1 MPVNVIMPH
10 MGESVV
16 EGTITSWLK
25 QPGEAVAEDEPL
37 CEIETDKINVEVPA
51 PSSGVLLRVMA
62 EEGETVEVDET
73 IAVVGEEGE
82 EVEEAE
88 APAEKKE
95 EAPPEP
101 KEAEAPEEKRE
112 EREKKEKEKAEKEA
126 PPKPEKKPPPP
137 PKRETEEEGPPT
149 GSGVSPEKGPVDP
162 GKLGVLASPAV
173 RRFAREMGV
182 DLGEVDGSG
191 RMGRITKDDVKA
203 YVEQKE
209 RAEKEK
215 AEAEEADAAP
225 APRRKRKAPDVDE
238 ELVPL
243 TKMRKAVAEHM
254 VRSKHQAPHVTT
266 VAEADMTAVA
276 ELRKQWKP
284 RFAEQD
290 VRLTYTVFILNAV
303 ARALHDSPELNAE
316 WTDDGILVKYRINLG
331 LAVAVEDGL
340 VVPVIRDADRMDL
353 MELARAVQRVA
364 EKTRGGKV
372 SASDVQGGTFTI
384 TNPGVF
390 GAVLSTPIIHQ
401 PQAAILATG
410 RIADVPAVVDGGIA
424 VRKHMYL
431 SLSYD
436 HRVVDG
442 ATAVQFLQRVRELL
456 EDADF
461 TAP

>member
-25 QPGEAVAEDEPL
+25 QPGESVEEDEPL

-51 PSSGVLLRVMA
+51 PASGVLLKVMA
-62 EEGETVEVDET
+62 QEGETVEVDET

-88 APAEKKE
+88 APAETKK

-112 EREKKEKEKAEKEA
+112 EREKKEKEKAEKQA
-126 PPKPEKKPPPP
+126 P

-149 GSGVSPEKGPVDP
+149 GSGVSPEKGPVEP

-182 DLGEVDGSG
+182 DLGEVEGSG
-191 RMGRITKDDVKA
+191 RMGRITKDDVKV
-203 YVEQKE
+203 YLEQ
-209 RAEKEK
+209 KEK
-215 AEAEEADAAP
+215 AEAAEKQAEAEEAP
-225 APRRKRKAPDVDE
+225 APKRKRKAPDVDE

-243 TKMRKAVAEHM
+243 TRMRKAVAEHM
-254 VRSKHQAPHVTT
+254 VRSKSQAPHVTT

-276 ELRKQWKP
+276 ELRKEWKP
-284 RFAEQD
+284 AFAEKD
-290 VRLTYTVFILNAV
+290 VHLTYTVFILNAV
-303 ARALHDSPELNAE
+303 ARALHDYPELNSE
-316 WTDDGILVKYRINLG
+316 WTDDGILVKYRINIG
-331 LAVAVEDGL
+331 LAVAVEEGL
-340 VVPVIRDADRMDL
+340 VVPVIRDADRLDL
-353 MELARAVQRVA
+353 MELARAVQSVA
-364 EKTRGGKV
+364 EKTRDGKV

-390 GAVLSTPIIHQ
+390 GAVISTPIIHQ

-424 VRKHMYL
+424 VRKRMYL

-436 HRVVDG
+436 HRIVDG

-456 EDADF
+456 ENADF

>member
-25 QPGEAVAEDEPL
+25 QPGDSVEEDEPL

-51 PSSGVLLRVMA
+51 PSSGVLLKVMA

-73 IAVVGEEGE
+73 IAVIGEDGE
-82 EVEEAE
+82 KVEEAE
-88 APAEKKE
+88 APAEEKD

-101 KEAEAPEEKRE
+101 KEPQEAEEKEGQKE
-112 EREKKEKEKAEKEA
+112 EQKEQKEA
-126 PPKPEKKPPPP
+126 PPKPEKKAPPPP
-137 PKRETEEEGPPT
+137 RQDAEEEGPPT
-149 GSGVSPEKGPVDP
+149 GSGVSAEKGPVQP

-203 YVEQKE
+203 HVEQQKE
-209 RAEKEK
+209 
-215 AEAEEADAAP
+215 AEAEAKEAEATGEEAP
-225 APRRKRKAPDVDE
+225 APKRKAPDVDE

-254 VRSKHQAPHVTT
+254 VRSKSQAPHVTT

-303 ARALHDSPELNAE
+303 ARALHDYPELNSQ
-316 WTDDGILVKYRINLG
+316 WTDDGILIKYRINLG

-353 MELARAVQRVA
+353 LELARAVQSVA

-372 SASDVQGGTFTI
+372 SASDVQGGTFTL

-424 VRKHMYL
+424 VRKRMYL

-436 HRVVDG
+436 HRIVDG
-442 ATAVQFLQRVRELL
+442 ATAVKFLQRVRELL

-461 TAP
+461 ESP